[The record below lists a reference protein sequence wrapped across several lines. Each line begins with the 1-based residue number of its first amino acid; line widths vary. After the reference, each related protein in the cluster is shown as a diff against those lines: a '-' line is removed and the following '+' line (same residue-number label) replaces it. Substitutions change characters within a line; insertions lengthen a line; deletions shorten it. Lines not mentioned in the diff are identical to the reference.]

1 MAKVAFVFPGQGA
14 QYVGMGKELYE
25 NNEIARKEFDS
36 LFSKLDFDLKTVMF
50 EGPEEALKETK
61 NTQPAIVSMS
71 LVLTKLL
78 EEKGIKPDF
87 VAGHSVGE
95 YAAFGAAG
103 YLSIENAVKLTA
115 ARGKFMND
123 VAQKVNGGMAAIIG
137 LESDK
142 IVEVLK
148 TVDGVV
154 EAVNFNEPKQTVIAG
169 QKDAIEKACVA
180 LKEAGAR
187 RAMPLAVSGPFHS
200 SLMKEAGEKLK
211 EEANNYD
218 FKMTDVKLIANT
230 TADILTSV
238 EDIKEEIYASV
249 EDIKEEIYAQSFGPV
264 KWVDT
269 VKKMKEQGVT
279 TIYEIGPGKVL
290 SGLIKKIDKEFEIK
304 NIEKLEDLQNIM

>member
-1 MAKVAFVFPGQGA
+1 MSKIAFVFPGQGA

-25 NNEIARKEFDS
+25 NNETARKAFDE

-50 EGPEEALKETK
+50 EGPEEALKETR

-71 LVLTKLL
+71 LILTKML

-103 YLSIENAVKLTA
+103 YLSTDDAVKLTA
-115 ARGKFMND
+115 ARGEFMNE
-123 VAQKVNGGMAAIIG
+123 VSQKVNGGMAAIIG
-137 LESDK
+137 LPADK

-148 TVDGVV
+148 GVDGVV

-169 QKDAIEKACVA
+169 EKDAIERACAA

-187 RAMPLAVSGPFHS
+187 RALPLAVSGPFHS

-211 EEANNYD
+211 VEAEKYN

-230 TADILTSV
+230 TGEILKNTD
-238 EDIKEEIYASV
+238 EIKA
-249 EDIKEEIYAQSFGPV
+249 EIYAQSFGPV

-269 VKKMKEQGVT
+269 VKKMKEEGVT

>member
-1 MAKVAFVFPGQGA
+1 MSKIAFVFPGQGA

-25 NNEIARKEFDS
+25 NSELARKEFDK
-36 LFSKLDFDLKTVMF
+36 LFASLDFDLKTVMF

-71 LVLTKLL
+71 LILTKLL
-78 EEKGIKPDF
+78 EEKGIKADF

-103 YLSIENAVKLTA
+103 YLSIDEAVKLTS

-123 VAQKVNGGMAAIIG
+123 VAVKVNGGMAAIIG
-137 LESDK
+137 LDSDK
-142 IVEVLK
+142 IVETLK
-148 TVDGVV
+148 NVEGIV

-169 QKDAIEKACVA
+169 QKDAIERACVA

-211 EEANNYD
+211 EEAEKYN
-218 FKMTDVKLIANT
+218 FKMTDIKLVANT
-230 TADILTSV
+230 TAEILQNV
-238 EDIKEEIYASV
+238 DEIKNEIY
-249 EDIKEEIYAQSFGPV
+249 KQSFGPV
-264 KWVDT
+264 RWVET
-269 VKKMKEQGVT
+269 IQKLKAEGVT
-279 TIYEIGPGKVL
+279 EIYEIGPGKVL
-290 SGLIKKIDKEFEIK
+290 AGLIKKIDKEIQVK
-304 NIEKLEDLQNIM
+304 NIEKLEDFENIM

>member
-1 MAKVAFVFPGQGA
+1 MSKIAFVFPGQGT

-25 NNEIARKEFDS
+25 NSEVARKEFDE
-36 LFSKLDFDLKTVMF
+36 LFSKLDFDLKKVMF
-50 EGPEEALKETK
+50 EGPEEELKLTK
-61 NTQPAIVSMS
+61 NTQPAIVTMS
-71 LVLTKLL
+71 LILTKLL
-78 EEKGIKPDF
+78 ENKGIKPEF

-103 YLSIENAVKLTA
+103 YLSMEDAVKLTA
-115 ARGKFMND
+115 ARGKFMNE

-137 LESDK
+137 LEADK

-148 TVDGVV
+148 NVDGVV

-169 QKDAIEKACVA
+169 DKEAIERACVA

-211 EEANNYD
+211 EEANKYE

-230 TADILTSV
+230 NAEILQNV
-238 EDIKEEIYASV
+238 DEIKEEIYR
-249 EDIKEEIYAQSFGPV
+249 QSFGPV

-269 VKKMKEQGVT
+269 INKLKAQGVT
-279 TIYEIGPGKVL
+279 TIYEVGPGKVL
-290 SGLIKKIDKEFEIK
+290 AGLIKK
-304 NIEKLEDLQNIM
+304 

>member
-1 MAKVAFVFPGQGA
+1 MSKIAFVFPGQGA

-25 NNEIARKEFDS
+25 NSELARKEFDN

-71 LVLTKLL
+71 LILTKLL
-78 EEKGIKPDF
+78 EAKGIKPDY

-103 YLSIENAVKLTA
+103 YLSTEDAVKLTS

-123 VAQKVNGGMAAIIG
+123 VAVKVNGGMAAIIG
-137 LESDK
+137 LDSDK
-142 IVEVLK
+142 IEEVLK

-169 QKDAIEKACVA
+169 HKDAIERACTA

-187 RAMPLAVSGPFHS
+187 RAMPLAS
-200 SLMKEAGEKLK
+200 EKA
-211 EEANNYD
+211 EPSACYRRPEPCGR
-218 FKMTDVKLIANT
+218 TV
-230 TADILTSV
+230 
-238 EDIKEEIYASV
+238 
-249 EDIKEEIYAQSFGPV
+249 
-264 KWVDT
+264 VD
-269 VKKMKEQGVT
+269 GRAL
-279 TIYEIGPGKVL
+279 G
-290 SGLIKKIDKEFEIK
+290 
-304 NIEKLEDLQNIM
+304 

>member
-1 MAKVAFVFPGQGA
+1 MSKIAFVFPGQGA

-25 NNEIARKEFDS
+25 NNETARKEFDK
-36 LFSKLDFDLKTVMF
+36 LFSSLDFDLKTVMF
-50 EGPEEALKETK
+50 EGPAEALKETK

-71 LVLTKLL
+71 LILTKLL

-103 YLSIENAVKLTA
+103 YLSIEDAVKLTA

-142 IVEVLK
+142 IIEVLK

-169 QKDAIEKACVA
+169 EKDAIERACVA

-187 RAMPLAVSGPFHS
+187 RALPLAVSGPFHS
-200 SLMKEAGEKLK
+200 SLMKEAGEELK
-211 EEANNYD
+211 KEAEKYN

-230 TADILTSV
+230 TAEI
-238 EDIKEEIYASV
+238 IKNVDEIKA
-249 EDIKEEIYAQSFGPV
+249 EIYAQSFGPV

-269 VKKMKEQGVT
+269 VKKMKAEGVT

>member
-1 MAKVAFVFPGQGA
+1 MSKIAFVFPGQGA

-25 NNEIARKEFDS
+25 NNETARKEFDK
-36 LFSKLDFDLKTVMF
+36 LFSSLDFDLKTVMF
-50 EGPEEALKETK
+50 EGPAEALKETK

-71 LVLTKLL
+71 LILTKLL
-78 EEKGIKPDF
+78 EEKGINPDF

-103 YLSIENAVKLTA
+103 YLSIEDAVKLTA

-142 IVEVLK
+142 IIEVLK

-169 QKDAIEKACVA
+169 EKDAIERACVA

-187 RAMPLAVSGPFHS
+187 RALPLAVSGPFHS
-200 SLMKEAGEKLK
+200 SLMKEAGEELK
-211 EEANNYD
+211 KEAEKYN

-230 TADILTSV
+230 TAEI
-238 EDIKEEIYASV
+238 IKNVDEIKA
-249 EDIKEEIYAQSFGPV
+249 EIYAQSFGPV

-269 VKKMKEQGVT
+269 VKKMKAEGVT

-304 NIEKLEDLQNIM
+304 NVEKLEDLQNIM